1 MNDWLRVGYRRRML
15 AAIGALLLVLSLT
28 AFAQEPP
35 LTRHDMPTWE
45 FLVPYVFGVLFAAL
59 AAYAKGLSN
68 DVREI
73 RHDIATKKADS
84 NQQITNLKERLITQH
99 PTTDT
104 LARAVRA
111 ELAPLELR
119 ISFIEKELMKLDA
132 IHARLDRLH
141 VPAPR
146 SYQDDGA

>member
-1 MNDWLRVGYRRRML
+1 MNDWLRIVRHRRAL

-45 FLVPYVFGVLFAAL
+45 FLVPYVFGVLFAIL

-73 RHDIATKKADS
+73 RNDITVKKADS

-99 PTTDT
+99 PTTNA
-104 LARAVRA
+104 LAVAVRA

-119 ISFIEKELMKLDA
+119 ISFIEKELLKLDA

-141 VPAPR
+141 VPPPR
-146 SYQDDGA
+146 SYPDDGA

>member
-1 MNDWLRVGYRRRML
+1 MNDWLRIVRHRRAL

-45 FLVPYVFGVLFAAL
+45 FLVPYIFGVLFAVL

-73 RHDIATKKADS
+73 RNDITVKKADS
-84 NQQITNLKERLITQH
+84 NQQIVALKERLITQH

-119 ISFIEKELMKLDA
+119 ISFIEKELLKLDA

-146 SYQDDGA
+146 NYQDDGA

>member
-1 MNDWLRVGYRRRML
+1 MNDWLRGTWHRRTL
-15 AAIGALLLVLSLT
+15 ATLGIVLLVMSLT
-28 AFAQEPP
+28 AFAQDPP
-35 LTRHDMPTWE
+35 VSRHDVPTWE
-45 FLVPYVFGVLFAAL
+45 FLVPYVFGVLFAVL

-73 RHDIATKKADS
+73 RHDIAAKKADS
-84 NQQITNLKERLITQH
+84 NQQIVALKERLITQH

-104 LARAVRA
+104 LARAVRG

-119 ISFIEKELMKLDA
+119 ISFIEKELLKLDA

-141 VPAPR
+141 VPPSR

>member
-1 MNDWLRVGYRRRML
+1 MNDWLRIVRHRRAL
-15 AAIGALLLVLSLT
+15 AAIGILLLVLSLT
-28 AFAQEPP
+28 AFTQDPP
-35 LTRHDMPTWE
+35 ITRHDAPTWE
-45 FLVPYVFGVLFAAL
+45 FLVPYVFGALFAAL

-73 RHDIATKKADS
+73 RNDITVKKADS
-84 NQQITNLKERLITQH
+84 NQQIVALKERLITQH

-104 LARAVRA
+104 LARAVRS

-119 ISFIEKELMKLDA
+119 ISFIEKELLKLDA

-141 VPAPR
+141 VPPPR
-146 SYQDDGA
+146 SYPDDGA

>member
-1 MNDWLRVGYRRRML
+1 MNDWLRVTWRRRTL
-15 AAIGALLLVLSLT
+15 AALGIVLLVMSLT
-28 AFAQEPP
+28 AFAQDPP
-35 LTRHDMPTWE
+35 VSRHDVPTWE
-45 FLVPYVFGVLFAAL
+45 FLVPYVFGALFAAL

-73 RHDIATKKADS
+73 RHDIAAKKADS

-99 PTTDT
+99 PTTET

-111 ELAPLELR
+111 ELVPLELR
-119 ISFIEKELMKLDA
+119 ISFIEKELLKLDA

-141 VPAPR
+141 VPPPR
-146 SYQDDGA
+146 VYQDDGA

>member
-1 MNDWLRVGYRRRML
+1 MNDWLRVGYHRRML

-28 AFAQEPP
+28 AFAQEPS

-45 FLVPYVFGVLFAAL
+45 FLVPYVFGVLFAIL

-73 RHDIATKKADS
+73 RNDITAKKADS
-84 NQQITNLKERLITQH
+84 NQQIVALKERLLTEH
-99 PTTDT
+99 PTQSS
-104 LARAVRA
+104 LATTIRA

-119 ISFIEKELMKLDA
+119 LSFMEKELTKLDA

-141 VPAPR
+141 VPPPR
-146 SYQDDGA
+146 NYMDDGA